1 MKQLTY
7 KQIYYITIFLVIML
21 AICVYTLSV
30 RNTIN
35 AITEYTKQTIKIETI
50 KDAPL
55 KMNELN
61 TKINQ
66 MEHLLIDTKDIDT
79 EELLLE
85 KVTNYCRENPVTL
98 IEFPQTYVSEYE
110 GYEILCNKLI
120 IEGSFK
126 DNLLFIYDLE
136 QKNKMGMVSSVKFIK
151 QKDIRSKKVKLF
163 THIYIQNIKIKKSK
177 I

>member
-79 EELLLE
+79 EQLLLE

-120 IEGSFK
+120 IEGSF
-126 DNLLFIYDLE
+126 
-136 QKNKMGMVSSVKFIK
+136 M
-151 QKDIRSKKVKLF
+151 
-163 THIYIQNIKIKKSK
+163 
-177 I
+177 

>member
-79 EELLLE
+79 EQLLLE
-85 KVTNYCRENPVTL
+85 KVT
-98 IEFPQTYVSEYE
+98 
-110 GYEILCNKLI
+110 
-120 IEGSFK
+120 
-126 DNLLFIYDLE
+126 
-136 QKNKMGMVSSVKFIK
+136 
-151 QKDIRSKKVKLF
+151 
-163 THIYIQNIKIKKSK
+163 
-177 I
+177 

>member
-79 EELLLE
+79 EQLLLE
-85 KVTNYCRENPVTL
+85 KVTKYSIVSYNESLSIFEILFSKL
-98 IEFPQTYVSEYE
+98 ISKSTKLLLYVST
-110 GYEILCNKLI
+110 EI
-120 IEGSFK
+120 
-126 DNLLFIYDLE
+126 NL
-136 QKNKMGMVSSVKFIK
+136 
-151 QKDIRSKKVKLF
+151 
-163 THIYIQNIKIKKSK
+163 
-177 I
+177 